1 MAPPSSQHSDEA
13 SGGMLARLRAKLRGT
28 REKLGQELSTLF
40 TRGQW
45 DEAAR
50 EEAEAKLLLADVGV
64 DATEWLLAR
73 VESATSSSSSDPND
87 KLQLL
92 RENMLELL
100 LDAEKP
106 LIIDSTAK
114 PFVIL
119 VVGVNGTGK
128 TTTIGKLAQLLKA
141 NGHSVMLAAGDT
153 FRAAAVE
160 QLNHWAERTG
170 SQIVAQAHGA
180 DPAAVVYDTLES
192 ARARKI
198 DVVIADTAGRLHTA
212 DGLMDE
218 LRKIK
223 RVMGKIDADI
233 PHETLLV
240 LDATQG
246 QNSLVQATE
255 FHNAV
260 GLTGLIV
267 TKLDGTAK
275 GGILLAV
282 ARELK
287 LPVRFLGVG
296 EGVDDLQQFN
306 AREYTNALLGD
317 Q

>member
-1 MAPPSSQHSDEA
+1 
-13 SGGMLARLRAKLRGT
+13 MLSRLKAKLRNTGA
-28 REKLGQELSTLF
+28 RLGEELSTLF
-40 TRGQW
+40 ARGKW
-45 DEAAR
+45 DQVAR
-50 EEAEAKLLLADVGV
+50 EAVEAKLLLADVGV
-64 DATEWLLAR
+64 DATEWLLSQ
-73 VESATSSSSSDPND
+73 VESVSPRSSTNPAD

-100 LDAEKP
+100 LEAEKP
-106 LIIDSTAK
+106 LIVDSTVR

-128 TTTIGKLAQLLKA
+128 TTTIGKLAQLLIA

-160 QLNHWAERTG
+160 QLTVWAERTG
-170 SQIVAQAHGA
+170 SQLVAQAHGA
-180 DPAAVVYDTLES
+180 DPAAVVYDALES
-192 ARARKI
+192 ARARKV

-223 RVMGKIDADI
+223 RVMGKTGANV

-255 FHNAV
+255 FHKSL

-296 EGVDDLQQFN
+296 EGVDDLQPFN
-306 AREYTNALLGD
+306 AREYTDALLGD
-317 Q
+317 